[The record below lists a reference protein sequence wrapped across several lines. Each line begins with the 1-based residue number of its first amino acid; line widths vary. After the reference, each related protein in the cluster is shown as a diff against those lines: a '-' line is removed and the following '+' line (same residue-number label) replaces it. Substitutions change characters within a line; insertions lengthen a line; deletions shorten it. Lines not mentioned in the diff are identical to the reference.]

1 MRKPATDGGVASL
14 YLQWQVTEDADCN
27 SVAGGHALPCLTA
40 IEAALT
46 EPFEFHVRSH
56 LHLKSLRAEYH
67 TAALR
72 PAIPLPDSASAD
84 EPGIDVRAARVRSPA
99 RGPPAS
105 EPWTPAVPLADNSLS
120 PSTRRSGTRQPHA
133 TRCRPPSGVRP
144 ASCQQGALPTCLPEP
159 WWQDGQ

>member
-56 LHLKSLRAEYH
+56 LHLKSLRAETPGAWITMRFDEDLDAAAH
-67 TAALR
+67 AALR
-72 PAIPLPDSASAD
+72 DMIETHP
-84 EPGIDVRAARVRSPA
+84 R
-99 RGPPAS
+99 
-105 EPWTPAVPLADNSLS
+105 
-120 PSTRRSGTRQPHA
+120 TRQCRAEPPHEIA
-133 TRCRPPSGVRP
+133 RQRR
-144 ASCQQGALPTCLPEP
+144 
-159 WWQDGQ
+159 GQWESNS

>member
-56 LHLKSLRAEYH
+56 LHLKSLRAE
-67 TAALR
+67 TPGAWITMRFDEDLDAAAKAALR
-72 PAIPLPDSASAD
+72 DMIELIRERGNA
-84 EPGIDVRAARVRSPA
+84 VRSRPMKSPDNA
-99 RGPPAS
+99 AAS
-105 EPWTPAVPLADNSLS
+105 RESNN
-120 PSTRRSGTRQPHA
+120 
-133 TRCRPPSGVRP
+133 
-144 ASCQQGALPTCLPEP
+144 
-159 WWQDGQ
+159 